1 MDNPDFLM
9 NLGITKEDQDNH
21 LKISFSKKGRYT
33 FDELEILVVD
43 MNKYEN
49 KINKLK
55 TSVMENIEYGNNYI
69 SGTVNIS
76 NKGILQ
82 ITTSYSDGWK
92 VYIDGEEQEV
102 IKVNEAFIG
111 TVIEDGNHIV
121 EFRYE
126 TPSLKLGII
135 FSVLGLLG
143 YIFIILKSKNRN
155 KDK

>member
-1 MDNPDFLM
+1 MINPDFLM
-9 NLGITKEDQDNH
+9 NLGISKKNQDNH

-55 TSVMENIEYGNNYI
+55 TSVMENIEYGNDYI
-69 SGTVNIS
+69 LGTVDIND
-76 NKGILQ
+76 KGILQ
-82 ITTSYSDGWK
+82 ITTSYLDGWK

-111 TVIEDGNHIV
+111 TVIEEGNHIV

-126 TPSLKLGII
+126 TPYLRIGII
-135 FSVLGLLG
+135 FSVLGLIS
-143 YIFIILKSKNRN
+143 YIFIILNKKN
-155 KDK
+155 K